1 MVQVNFP
8 HAWTLQIDTT
18 CSTAVNRRFKEPIP
32 NVQLY
37 MPVIRSSLDLWQY
50 EGVALLQQLNK
61 KKCKAQGT
69 ITEYFKSMYFFPA
82 ITYKTS
88 LDMCY
93 DTRSL

>member
-8 HAWTLQIDTT
+8 PLTTLQIDT
-18 CSTAVNRRFKEPIP
+18 STAVNRRFKEPIP

-50 EGVALLQQLNK
+50 EGVASLQQLNK

-69 ITEYFKSMYFFPA
+69 ITEYF
-82 ITYKTS
+82 
-88 LDMCY
+88 
-93 DTRSL
+93 

>member
-50 EGVALLQQLNK
+50 EGVALLQQPVSINLTKRNVK
-61 KKCKAQGT
+61 HKV
-69 ITEYFKSMYFFPA
+69 
-82 ITYKTS
+82 
-88 LDMCY
+88 
-93 DTRSL
+93 

>member
-18 CSTAVNRRFKEPIP
+18 CSTAVNRRFKKPIP

-50 EGVALLQQLNK
+50 EGVALLQQPVSINLTKRNVK
-61 KKCKAQGT
+61 HKVQLQNILKVC
-69 ITEYFKSMYFFPA
+69 IFFQLLHTKP
-82 ITYKTS
+82 
-88 LDMCY
+88 L
-93 DTRSL
+93 